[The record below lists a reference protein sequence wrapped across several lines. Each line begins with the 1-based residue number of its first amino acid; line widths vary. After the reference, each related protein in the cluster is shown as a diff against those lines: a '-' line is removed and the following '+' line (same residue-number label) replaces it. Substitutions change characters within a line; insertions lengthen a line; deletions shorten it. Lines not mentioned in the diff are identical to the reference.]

1 MGNIRGN
8 LTLALITMFFV
19 VSTLFGLMHYWN
31 VASGINDEVPGL
43 ENKDSDRILTND
55 DQDKGLFSKIT
66 GIFTSGFI
74 DYIANALSWLS
85 PFALV
90 KVIVLAFTE
99 HTPEVYTF
107 VDYFFLRPIGW
118 IIFFIQFEWVAYYV
132 RGKGF

>member
-1 MGNIRGN
+1 MGNVRGN

-31 VASGINDEVPGL
+31 VAAGIEDTVPGL
-43 ENKDSDRILTND
+43 EDKDTNNIITEED
-55 DQDKGLFSKIT
+55 SGLFSKIT
-66 GIFTSGFI
+66 GIFTSGFV
-74 DYIANALSWLS
+74 DYISNALSWAS

-90 KVIVLAFTE
+90 KLIVISFTS